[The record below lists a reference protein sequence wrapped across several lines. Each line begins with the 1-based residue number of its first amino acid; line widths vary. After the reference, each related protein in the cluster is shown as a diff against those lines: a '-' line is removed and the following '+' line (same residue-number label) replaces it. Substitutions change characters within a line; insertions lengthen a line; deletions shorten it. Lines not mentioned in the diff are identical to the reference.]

1 MNYYKEEELVSFVR
15 LRLLTSE
22 FEGLV
27 IRIIDNGSN
36 SRRVLE
42 ELSVD
47 ARVRIHGNGRNLGYF
62 GGAALAV
69 EEHKKEF
76 GGVAELTVVS
86 NFDLEWKE
94 VDLAK
99 NLFENAER
107 TSFSV
112 FAPRITDVNSS
123 AEMNPYYRNRIELS
137 KLNRLIRI
145 SSFYPLYLIYQWLHK
160 LKRSTS
166 STNAVFDDLP
176 VYAIH
181 GSFMALKREYFQ
193 RGRGLQY
200 GSFLYGEELFIAE
213 ECRNS
218 GYSVGV
224 MSSLHVF
231 HREHTTTG
239 SVKNKK
245 HMKYLHESLTF
256 IKKTYFSS

>member
-1 MNYYKEEELVSFVR
+1 MNYFKEDELVSFVR
-15 LRLLTSE
+15 VRLLSSE

-27 IRIIDNGSN
+27 IRIVDNGS
-36 SRRVLE
+36 RKRELLD
-42 ELSVD
+42 ELSLD
-47 ARVRIHGNGRNLGYF
+47 SRVRIHGHGNNLGYF

-94 VDLAK
+94 PDLVQS
-99 NLFENAER
+99 LFENSKA
-107 TSFSV
+107 TSFAV

-123 AEMNPYYRNRIELS
+123 VEMNPYYRNRIELS

-145 SSFYPLYLIYQWLHK
+145 SSSYPLYLIYQWLHK
-160 LKRSTS
+160 LKRST
-166 STNAVFDDLP
+166 NVGKVDINDQP

-181 GSFMALKREYFQ
+181 GSFMAFKREYFQ
-193 RGRGLQY
+193 KSHGLHY
-200 GSFLYGEELFIAE
+200 GSFLYGEEIFVAE

-218 GYSVGV
+218 GQSVGV
-224 MSSLHVF
+224 IGSLHVF

-245 HMKYLHESLTF
+245 HMKYLHESLSF
-256 IKKTYFSS
+256 IKKTYFSA